1 MPVAP
6 ARRGALGRVRARPGD
21 RSHQGTTGDR
31 LVSSALEIRQ
41 DVVSRRRTAAE
52 VCDEALTHLD
62 RIAGLNACITVAAD
76 RALARAAE
84 LDRRSDLT
92 SLPLAGVPIAVK
104 DNICTNGLRTTAGS
118 RVLQEYAPPYDATV
132 IERLE
137 AAGAIVVAKT
147 NCDEFAM
154 GSSTEYSAFGPAKNP
169 WDQSRIAGGSSG
181 GSAIAVATRAVP
193 LALGSETGGSV
204 RQPAALC
211 GAVGIKPTYG
221 RVSRFGLLAFVSSL
235 DQIGVFGTHVRDVA
249 TGLQVMAGADP
260 RDATSAAVSVEDYA
274 AACDRDVQGLRIG
287 VPESLMADGVES
299 GVRRAFEEAIR
310 TLRDA
315 GAETV
320 SIDLPHSRHAT
331 ATYAIVVMAEASSNL
346 SRYDGVRYGTR
357 VAASTLD
364 EMYARTRALF
374 GREVKRRIMLGTY
387 VLSAGYYDAYYRK
400 ARQVQALIRK
410 DFEDVFTQVD
420 VVATPTSPTIAFPLG
435 ERVET
440 PVQMYLADIF
450 TASANLAGMP
460 AISVPCGFADGMPV
474 GLQLSAGPWR
484 EATLFRA
491 AGAFERLTPWSA
503 KRPPD

>member
-1 MPVAP
+1 M
-6 ARRGALGRVRARPGD
+6 
-21 RSHQGTTGDR
+21 T
-31 LVSSALEIRQ
+31 SALDIRR

-52 VCDEALTHLD
+52 VCAEALTRLD
-62 RIAGLNACITVAAD
+62 RISRLNACITVAAD
-76 RALARAAE
+76 RALARARE
-84 LDRRSDLT
+84 LDRRADLH

-104 DNICTNGLRTTAGS
+104 DNICTQGLRTTAAS
-118 RVLQEYAPPYDATV
+118 RVLEQYAPPYDATV

-137 AAGAIVVAKT
+137 AAGAVVVAKT

-169 WDQSRIAGGSSG
+169 WDPSRIAGGSSG

-211 GAVGIKPTYG
+211 GTVGLKPTYG

-235 DQIGVFGTHVRDVA
+235 DQIGLFGTDVRDVA
-249 TGLQVMAGADP
+249 SGLQVMAGADP
-260 RDATSAAVSVEDYA
+260 RDATAAATAVDDYA
-274 AACDRDVQGLRIG
+274 AACDRDIRGLRIG
-287 VPESLMADGVES
+287 VPESLLEEGVET
-299 GVRRAFEEAIR
+299 GVRAAFDDAIR
-310 TLRDA
+310 TLRTA
-315 GAETV
+315 GAETIP
-320 SIDLPHSRHAT
+320 IDLPHSRYAT

-346 SRYDGVRYGTR
+346 SRYDGVRFGTR
-357 VAASTLD
+357 AAGHTVD

-410 DFEDVFTQVD
+410 DFDDAFGHVD

-460 AISVPCGFADGMPV
+460 AMSVPCGFSEGMPV
-474 GLQLSAGPWR
+474 GLQLSAGPWC

-491 AGAFERLTPWSA
+491 AAAFERLTPWSA